1 MVEETT
7 MLEEIQQNGIKGQ
20 EVQRELEIKDEQLW
34 EEDGIVYV
42 NRRIYIS
49 NNQKIKEKILQENHD
64 LADIRH
70 PG

>member
-1 MVEETT
+1 
-7 MLEEIQQNGIKGQ
+7 
-20 EVQRELEIKDEQLW
+20 LEIKDEQLW